1 MKTKLKHTTRR
12 IAGHAITLAEGVRYI
27 ATRNM
32 GTLKTRTFT
41 VTIQA
46 AIGSPLAARSAVLP
60 GLTRRDAD
68 AFLAAF
74 NHGPSWL
81 DGRIWMRAEVC
92 EVCEEGESI
101 CEAEVLGTTRALCA
115 SCRAGGAEIGVLD
128 EAGRTAAGV

>member
-1 MKTKLKHTTRR
+1 
-12 IAGHAITLAEGVRYI
+12 
-27 ATRNM
+27 M
-32 GTLKTRTFT
+32 GTLKTRTFS

-46 AIGSPLAARSAVLP
+46 AVGSPLAARSAVLP

-115 SCRAGGAEIGVLD
+115 SCRTGGVEQGILGGADSGKGG
-128 EAGRTAAGV
+128 A